1 MGQKLMTTLL
11 ILIFLVLVIA
21 GLEALSISQGGAQEI
36 SQSLSCLTVRVG
48 MSLL

>member
-21 GLEALSISQGGAQEI
+21 GLGALSGSQGGTQEI
-36 SQSLSCLTVRVG
+36 SQSLACLSMNAGFR
-48 MSLL
+48 LI